1 MAGSNDLNISLKAQV
16 VKLKVE
22 LDAKGSKLPQ
32 QVNNISKMLANNPV
46 KLKVKLEAKL
56 GDLTKQMKSISTSLQ
71 SKPMK
76 MKVELDVA
84 GSATHIKKQMQDIYK
99 TVDDFN
105 KKYGA
110 QVKKMNQQINQASKS
125 QGKAQSN
132 ISTGAPIGN
141 FNNIKQY
148 TEQIKKAQ
156 AILNGKFGDGI
167 FKATQFKDAKGNL
180 TGFVA
185 ELQKA
190 TGVVE
195 KLKYSWNSK
204 SNTFEVINR
213 QTIDNTNKG
222 AQQIQNTLKQ
232 LKNEINNLGKG
243 SNQSA
248 LFNDLN
254 KIKKALSEDNGRN
267 FTKQMVTD
275 LQGAIKAE
283 QQLAQSKK
291 ATNIVLAQQ
300 AKLEAELKKL
310 RETAVTP
317 KKKNDTDFKA
327 EFDKL
332 VQQSKNVMK
341 TEDPTKAMKD
351 IRLASQGLVAEQSK
365 VIAKE
370 RETQAVLKETI
381 KLRQQLKEVLR
392 TMPSDDSGNKLKR
405 QMVTEAI
412 TATQQIKTYEQLANA
427 KKNLQNISNK
437 QWMDNDQNRAKSLIE
452 SLKSVQRQFEAIGK
466 TPAKLTSF
474 MGMIDQRA
482 TQKLSQNTQDIRNA
496 LTTYQR
502 MLADEQRKIK
512 AQEKEIR
519 LGQNITAKFGGA
531 DKVKQIEQ
539 QVFGGNMSQ
548 RAIKDLQAYIKTVEG
563 ARVASISFGR
573 DGLDQ
578 MGNKVKQMSVLFQG
592 QGEHVRKVTYAMT
605 EGSGKMRQVSDEMV
619 RNLNRNLS
627 AWEKFKV
634 MMSSAPVWMIS
645 QQAMMLPIQGLQ
657 GMVQEILKVDQAL
670 TELKR
675 VANPT
680 QNIDILFGNAVE
692 LSGKLG
698 NNIHDIMKGMNEF
711 ARTFGDFNERQLT
724 SITET
729 ATLMSN
735 VSDLSVEEAQKSL
748 VGTMNAFNIE
758 AEDSIQIVDKL
769 NEVDNNYAI
778 STKQL
783 AEGLQKS
790 ASAGKTFG
798 VGLEENIGHITAI
811 GAVTMESGAII
822 GNSLKTIYSRMTTMK
837 DSESTLK
844 SVGIAMYQIGENGV
858 KSVKPVANI
867 MDELGKKWFLLSDAE
882 RQNIAVKL
890 AGRHQLTRF
899 LAVMNNYD
907 MAVKATATA
916 YKSQGSAMREN
927 EKYMSSFEAKINKLK
942 NGFTEMSLAM
952 GKAFLS
958 SGMQAVIAGLTG
970 IAKGVTTVTQSFGAL
985 STIGLVIGAVM
996 TKMGA
1001 FSNMFGRIG
1010 ATVGVFKQGMREV
1023 SVATNGTATAMEKF
1037 KGGMNGIVTTS
1048 TGGTTAFKALSGA
1061 VKGFALSL
1069 GSMLGMGAIF
1079 FAIGAGVEY
1088 FIGKI
1093 QKAKEEQE
1101 QLQKRINDQVSA
1113 YRKSTDGLE
1122 GLMKQYEAF
1131 EKVQDNIKRGTRE
1144 YDEFM
1149 IVQSKLAQAMPNM
1162 VREIDSQ
1169 GQAHMRTSKE
1179 LREHIKN
1186 TKELS
1191 ELQANATNSAFKKNI
1206 EDEAKALSKLVAE
1219 EKKIKE
1225 ERDKYKSGS
1234 VDWKAGTGESEEERL
1249 KKTEQYN
1256 MKIAQWNQKVYE
1268 QTQKS
1273 TKVIQDQ
1280 ARAYLEAEGYMSKL
1294 GAGAQSVVDS
1304 FAKVNSDAIQNLVKK
1319 GAPQKEIQAMMSS
1332 LTKDSQAIGE
1342 VWAGAFDKMAKGIN
1356 TGTVEGQRAIDKLKS
1371 DLGSIGKAIPEDIF
1385 RLDKNNSIKDVTKNL
1400 EGLIEIGQRVKAS
1413 NGGTWQQLANEAQKY
1428 GMNAQQAEVFV
1439 TKLGT
1444 QSQNAEIRTKALE
1457 NSANGVGQAMDGV
1470 QDGVGGATDAL
1481 KDYEEAILGAIDAQ
1495 KELFGYKNEELGQM
1509 KGHLEA
1515 MKTAKLL
1522 YKDNAEGTRL
1532 WASSSEKLSQ
1542 FLGIS
1547 KEQVTGNV
1555 DGLLETVK
1563 IMGDIGIKYEENGEA
1578 VLNWGDATD
1587 EQIGRFKE
1595 NVQKYGLDI
1604 DFLTGKT
1611 REAGHSIKE
1620 SGDATNKAGALFNEA
1635 GQRVNQAGELIN
1647 EAGQRID
1654 SAGNLIDQAGD
1665 KANQGG
1671 DKVNQAGDK
1680 VNQGGEKMGQAGEKV
1695 QPFIDKIQELAQKSG
1710 KSGQEIVEGLQKVN
1724 TADFSQVQAK
1734 GNELGLTMDTVVE
1747 YAKKAGSITPEEM
1760 AKIGMSG
1767 EKLSLLENKMKDLG
1781 FDEFT
1786 GKASETAGKVE
1797 GDMNR
1802 IGNAGQPLS
1811 LLEQKMKDLGFD
1823 EASNQS
1829 SQTASKVV
1837 GDMNTI
1843 ANSGAPLSILETKMR
1858 NLGFDEMTSESEQAK
1873 VKFSGDMS
1881 AIGQSG
1887 GLLTPLGGYT
1897 NDVGQKLMAMNTE
1910 VGKTASGFQTGMSQI
1925 GNSGGSL
1932 APLKENVANIGTAMD
1947 ETKTKVEGSVGGI
1960 NQSFS
1965 TLGQGINTGFQPFK
1979 TSAQL
1984 FTEQLQGMSKQ
1995 SGTSAQEIQGH
2006 VTTIGNAK
2014 NALDQYKIAVDNVK
2028 TSMNGMATEVTGTA
2042 TGLSQFGMAFSG
2054 AGTAMSGFQQS
2065 MSAVRTE
2072 MSSVVSQAG
2081 GTAQSLEGIGQS
2093 MASASGSGN
2102 AFVGAM
2108 NSVGASCSLAS
2119 QSMANMGSASATA
2132 SSGLASATQAS
2143 NASAQASQMN
2153 ANAKQNEASASQTS
2167 ATASFAVAN
2176 AKQSEASAIMSAI
2189 SATQNMSQAYVAMAS
2204 AGISSISSIMSAV
2217 QAYISS
2223 VLGMGTATMATGM
2236 LVRGAFSGMVGA
2248 VVGGTGAMV
2257 SAHGSQASAL
2267 NRVKDSANQAKSAVQ
2282 SLNSTVS
2289 GAMTNLNNYI
2299 AKAQQASN
2307 VQVKAPTLPTLPTGA
2322 SWNMSNITNVETD
2335 GEVAGAIANFGSQVS
2350 SAMGTFSASSGESGS
2365 VGGGG
2370 GTSGTIIPSIYA
2382 GYDSHGIFRA
2392 LDGYSDSFED
2402 NDRNDPNRR
2411 KKGYVQTEDGSWV
2424 KESFYSAKS
2433 SSTDSEA
2440 EKLAEATP
2448 WSTYDRSMK
2457 ELDVVIKHMEAK
2469 MKSMNQNTAEYRKMM
2484 NDIYQVEIK
2493 RWTLLNHD
2501 LWDKERRN
2509 EQIKRELDGLKNI
2522 NSHTKEQREEY
2533 NKLWAEYESN
2543 LSSIQSMRAEWQEF
2557 LDNWEERYADILR
2570 KHVEAIVEQY
2580 TKGLEAIK
2588 AKVDDIDFS
2597 ISVAELVDPDN
2608 MTKMMNLYIDKAN
2621 QLKQERKK
2629 IEDQQRD
2636 LTLKLYEAEDRF
2648 GKDSKVA
2655 NEIRAEIDKV
2665 KEAWEDSTLAVLQAE
2680 KEIKDT
2686 RAKVADG
2693 GIDQLKNYY
2702 KNMKDM
2708 AIDAI
2713 SKEQDN
2719 LKKAHDEKMKLYDK
2733 EIDKINNVY
2742 DAKLKQMDKEK
2753 DEANYQE
2760 ELTEK
2765 NKKRTELQN
2774 KISILSR
2781 DNSTSGKKKLAD
2793 AQKELQELDKE
2804 IAKFQQERA
2813 DEQMRQ
2819 ALEDQKAQQIKEI
2832 EDKKTAETEVLDK
2845 KVDDLDKEKDNVSKK
2860 YDDLIDNEK
2869 RWADMRD
2876 QFIQGNFQTLNDE
2889 LQKMQKSISNM
2900 QNGIF
2905 DGLTPNFGG
2914 FSDETKKQVQ
2924 DANDLLADNMNFNL
2938 QDPKSDV
2945 EELIKSKGYQTF
2957 ESEVVRPDDPARP
2970 MKPAP
2975 EPQPPSKPQPPIPPA
2990 QMPSKG
2996 NVTGVTSDSYL
3007 NIRNAP
3013 NLQGQVVRR
3022 ILNGANVQILGEDGD
3037 WWKVKFSNARGT
3049 TQGYAN
3055 KKYIKAFDT
3064 GGYTG
3069 DWGGN
3074 EGKMALLHKKEQV
3087 LNANDTK
3094 NLFDTVKLVD
3104 KLKTY
3109 LPNVQA
3115 NNLAGQFA
3123 SDGNVS
3129 VNNTYELTVNIDNM
3143 SGNKKDVDTLTSKI
3157 MDGLKKLGK

>member
-22 LDAKGSKLPQ
+22 LDAKGSKLPA

-46 KLKVKLEAKL
+46 KLKVKLDAKL
-56 GDLTKQMKSISTSLQ
+56 TDLTKQMKAISTSLQ

-84 GSATHIKKQMQDIYK
+84 GSATAIKKQMQDIYK

-110 QVKKMNQQINQASKS
+110 QVKKMNQQINDASKS
-125 QGKAQSN
+125 KGKAQDLNVPTKS
-132 ISTGAPIGN
+132 PVGN

-148 TEQIKKAQ
+148 TDEIKKAQ

-195 KLKYSWNSK
+195 KLKYSWNNK
-204 SNTFEVINR
+204 SQSFEVINR
-213 QTIDNTNKG
+213 QTIDNTIKG
-222 AQQIQNTLKQ
+222 AQQIQNTLKG
-232 LKNEINNLGKG
+232 LKSEINNLGKG
-243 SNQSA
+243 SNKSA
-248 LFNDLN
+248 LFDDLS

-275 LQGAIKAE
+275 LQSAIKAE

-300 AKLEAELKKL
+300 AKLEAEIAKL
-310 RETAVTP
+310 RETARKPV
-317 KKKNDTDFKA
+317 KKNETDFRA

-332 VQQSKNVMK
+332 LTQSKK
-341 TEDPTKAMKD
+341 ASKAEDPTAEMKR
-351 IRLASQGLVAEQSK
+351 IRLESQALINEQSK
-365 VIAKE
+365 LIAKDKE
-370 RETQAVLKETI
+370 AQAVLKETI
-381 KLRQQLKEVLR
+381 KLRQQLKNVLR
-392 TMPSDDSGNKLKR
+392 TMPSDDTDNKLKR
-405 QMVTEAI
+405 QMVTDAI
-412 TATQQIKTYEQLANA
+412 SATNQIKTYKQLAEA
-427 KKNLQNISNK
+427 KKNLQSISNK
-437 QWMDNDQNRAKSLIE
+437 QWMDNDQTRAKSLIE

-466 TPAKLTSF
+466 TPAKLTGF
-474 MGMIDQRA
+474 MANIDHRA
-482 TQKLSQNTQDIRNA
+482 SQSLSQNTQDIRNA

-512 AQEKEIR
+512 AQEKQIR
-519 LGQNITAKFGGA
+519 LGQDITAKFGA
-531 DKVKQIEQ
+531 DKVKNMEQ
-539 QVFGGNMSQ
+539 QMFGNGAMSQ
-548 RAIKDLQAYIKTVEG
+548 RAIKELQNYISTVER
-563 ARVASISFGR
+563 AKVASISFGR
-573 DGLDQ
+573 DGVDQ
-578 MGNKVKQMSVLFQG
+578 MGNRTRQMSVLFQG
-592 QGEHVRKVTYAMT
+592 AGEHVRKVTYNMT
-605 EGSGKMRQVSDEMV
+605 EGSGKIRQASDEMV

-634 MMSSAPVWMIS
+634 MMQSAPVWMIS

-670 TELKR
+670 TELRR
-675 VANPT
+675 VASPN

-692 LSGKLG
+692 MSGKLG

-724 SITET
+724 AITET

-735 VSDLSVEEAQKSL
+735 VSDLTVEESQKSL

-758 AEDSIQIVDKL
+758 AEDSIRIVDAL

-790 ASAGKTFG
+790 ASAGRTFG

-811 GAVTMESGAII
+811 GAVTMESGNII

-837 DSESTLK
+837 DSEATLR
-844 SVGIAMYQIGENGV
+844 SVGIAMNTIGENGV
-858 KSVKPVANI
+858 KNVKPVANI
-867 MDELGKKWFLLSDAE
+867 IDELGKKWFLLSDAE

-899 LAVMNNYD
+899 LAMMNNYD

-916 YKSQGSAMREN
+916 YRSQGSAMREN
-927 EKYMSSFEAKINKLK
+927 EKYMQSFEAKINKLK

-958 SGMQAVIAGLTG
+958 GGMEMVISGLAG

-1001 FSNMFGRIG
+1001 FQNLFGRIG

-1023 SVATNGTATAMEKF
+1023 ATSTNGTATAMQKF
-1037 KGGMNGIVTTS
+1037 QGGMNGVITTS
-1048 TGGTTAFKALSGA
+1048 TGGTTAFKALGNA
-1061 VKGFALSL
+1061 VKGFGMSL
-1069 GSMLGMGAIF
+1069 LGMLGMGAVF
-1079 FAIGAGVEY
+1079 FAIGAGIEF

-1093 QKAKEEQE
+1093 QKAKQEQE
-1101 QLQKRINDQVSA
+1101 ALEKRINESVNA
-1113 YRKSTDGLE
+1113 YRKSADGLE
-1122 GLMKQYEAF
+1122 GLLSQYEKF
-1131 EKVQDNIKRGTRE
+1131 EKAGDSIKKGTRE

-1149 IVQSKLAQAMPNM
+1149 IVQSKLAQAMPSM
-1162 VREIDSQ
+1162 VASIDSE
-1169 GQAHMRTSKE
+1169 GQAHMKTSTE
-1179 LREHIKN
+1179 LRKHLEL

-1191 ELQANATNSAFKKNI
+1191 RIKADATNKSFAKNM

-1219 EKKIKE
+1219 QEKLDKKRKE
-1225 ERDKYKSGS
+1225 TKTGA
-1234 VDWKAGTGESEEERL
+1234 VDWKAGVGESAEERARKEAKYQMDSANL
-1249 KKTEQYN
+1249 QV
-1256 MKIAQWNQKVYE
+1256 KIAE
-1268 QTQKS
+1268 QTQKT
-1273 TKVIQDQ
+1273 TKAIQDQ
-1280 ARAYLEAEGYMSKL
+1280 ARAYLEAEGYMAKL
-1294 GAGAQSVVDS
+1294 GAGAQGVVDA
-1304 FAKVNSDAIQNLVKK
+1304 FAKVNSDKIQDLVRK
-1319 GAPQKEIQAMMSS
+1319 GAPQKEIQNMISS
-1332 LTKDSQAIGE
+1332 ITKDSGKIGE
-1342 VWAGAFDKMAKGIN
+1342 VWANAFDKMSKGIN
-1356 TGTVEGQRAIDKLKS
+1356 KGTTEGQRAIDKIKA
-1371 DLGSIGKAIPEDIF
+1371 DLGSIGKAIPDDLF
-1385 RLDKNNSIKDVTKNL
+1385 KLDKNNSIDDVTRNL
-1400 EGLIEIGQRVKAS
+1400 EGLIEVGQRVKSA
-1413 NGGTWQQLANEAQKY
+1413 NGGTWQALAQDAQKY
-1428 GMNAQQAEVFV
+1428 GLTARDAEQFV
-1439 TKLGT
+1439 MKLGT

-1457 NSANGVGQAMDGV
+1457 QSAMGVGQAMDGV
-1470 QDGVGGATDAL
+1470 SEGVDGATGAL

-1495 KELFGYKNEELGQM
+1495 KELFGYKNEELGQL

-1515 MKTAKLL
+1515 MKTAQLL
-1522 YKDNAEGTRL
+1522 YGENAKGTKL
-1532 WASSSEKLSQ
+1532 WADSGEKLSQ

-1547 KEQVTGNV
+1547 KEQVYGNI
-1555 DGLLETVK
+1555 DGLMETVK
-1563 IMGDIGIKYEENGEA
+1563 IMGDVGIKYDENGQA

-1587 EQIGRFKE
+1587 AQISRFKD
-1595 NVQKYGLDI
+1595 NVQKMGLDV

-1611 REAGHSIKE
+1611 REAGRGIKE
-1620 SGDATNKAGALFNEA
+1620 TGDATGQAGALFNEA

-1654 SAGNLIDQAGD
+1654 EAGNLIDQAGD

-1680 VNQGGEKMGQAGEKV
+1680 VSQGGEKMGQAGEKV
-1695 QPFIDKIQELAQKSG
+1695 QPFIEKIQELAE
-1710 KSGQEIVEGLQKVN
+1710 KSGQSGQQIIEGLQKVN
-1724 TADFSQVQAK
+1724 LADFSQIKAK
-1734 GNELGLTMDTVVE
+1734 GDELGLTMDTVVE
-1747 YAKKAGSITPEEM
+1747 YAKKAGAITPEEM
-1760 AKIGMSG
+1760 AKIGNSG
-1767 EKLSLLENKMKDLG
+1767 ENLSLLENKMK
-1781 FDEFT
+1781 
-1786 GKASETAGKVE
+1786 
-1797 GDMNR
+1797 N
-1802 IGNAGQPLS
+1802 
-1811 LLEQKMKDLGFD
+1811 LGFD
-1823 EASNQS
+1823 EATQKS
-1829 SQTASKVV
+1829 SETATKIESDI
-1837 GDMNTI
+1837 GRI
-1843 ANSGAPLSILETKMR
+1843 SNSGAPLSLLETKMK
-1858 NLGFDEMTSESEQAK
+1858 NLGFDEATQKSGETATKIESDMTRAGN
-1873 VKFSGDMS
+1873 SGVNL
-1881 AIGQSG
+1881 A
-1887 GLLTPLGGYT
+1887 PLGT
-1897 NDVGQKLMAMNTE
+1897 TLRTVQDAMGLTGSKAGEAGTQVQNGLNT
-1910 VGKTASGFQTGMSQI
+1910 M

-1932 APLKENVANIGTAMD
+1932 GVLTGKLDEAKASMD
-1947 ETKTKVEGSVGGI
+1947 STKTNVETNVQGI

-1965 TLGQGINTGFQPFK
+1965 TLGQGFDTNNRWK
-1979 TSAQL
+1979 TTAQQ
-1984 FTEQLQGMSKQ
+1984 FTETLQGMSKQ
-1995 SGTSAQEIQGH
+1995 SGSSAQEIQGH
-2006 VTTIGNAK
+2006 VNTISTAGQS
-2014 NALDQYKIAVDNVK
+2014 LDGYRMTVDKVK
-2028 TSMNGMATEVTGTA
+2028 QSMQGMATEVTGTA

-2054 AGTAMSGFQQS
+2054 AGQAMSGFQNS

-2072 MSSVVSQAG
+2072 MSNVVSQAS

-2093 MASASGSGN
+2093 MASAGNSGS

-2132 SSGLASATQAS
+2132 SSGLAQATQAS
-2143 NASAQASQMN
+2143 QSSAQASQNN
-2153 ANAKQNEASASQTS
+2153 ASAKNAEASASQNS
-2167 ATASFAVAN
+2167 ATASFNVAN
-2176 AKQSEASAIMSAI
+2176 AKQTEASAIMSAI
-2189 SATQNMSQAYVAMAS
+2189 SATQNMSSAYSAMAS
-2204 AGISSISSIMSAV
+2204 AGISSISAIMSAV

-2299 AKAQQASN
+2299 AKANQASN
-2307 VQVKAPTLPTLPTGA
+2307 VQVKAPTLPALPTGA

-2335 GEVAGAIANFGSQVS
+2335 SGVAGAIANFGSQVAS
-2350 SAMGTFSASSGESGS
+2350 TMGTFSASSGESGS
-2365 VGGGG
+2365 AGGSG
-2370 GTSGTIIPSIYA
+2370 GTSGTIIPSIYT
-2382 GYDSHGIFRA
+2382 GYNAYGTFGA
-2392 LDGYSDSFED
+2392 LASYDDSFEE
-2402 NDRNDPNRR
+2402 NDRTDPNRR

-2424 KESFYSAKS
+2424 KESFYDSPKMKASADES
-2433 SSTDSEA
+2433 D
-2440 EKLAEATP
+2440 KLADAMP
-2448 WSTYDRSMK
+2448 WSTWERSMK
-2457 ELDVVIKHMEAK
+2457 ELDVTIKWMEAK
-2469 MKSMNQNTAEYRKMM
+2469 MKSMNKNTAEYRKMM

-2493 RWTLLNHD
+2493 RWELLNHD

-2509 EQIKRELDGLKNI
+2509 EQIKRELNGLKNI
-2522 NSHTKEQREEY
+2522 NSHTKEQREQY
-2533 NKLWAEYESN
+2533 NKLWSEYESN

-2570 KHVEAIVEQY
+2570 QHVEAIVEQY
-2580 TKGLEAIK
+2580 TKGLEQIK

-2597 ISVAELVDPDN
+2597 ISVAELTDPDN

-2636 LTLKLYEAEDRF
+2636 LTLKLYEAEDKF

-2708 AIDAI
+2708 AVDAI
-2713 SKEQDN
+2713 SKEQEN
-2719 LKKAHDEKMKLYDK
+2719 LKKAHDDKMKLYDK
-2733 EIDKINNVY
+2733 EIEKINNVY

-2753 DEANYQE
+2753 DEASYQE
-2760 ELTEK
+2760 EITEK
-2765 NKKRTELQN
+2765 NAKRAELQN
-2774 KISILSR
+2774 KISILSK
-2781 DNSTSGKKKLAD
+2781 DNSLSGKKKLAD

-2804 IAKFQQERA
+2804 IEKFQKERA
-2813 DEQMRQ
+2813 DELMRQ
-2819 ALEDQKAQQIKEI
+2819 ALEEQKAQQIKEI
-2832 EDKKTAETEVLDK
+2832 EDKKTAEGEALDK
-2845 KVDDLDKEKDNVSKK
+2845 KVDELDKEKENITKK

-2876 QFIQGNFQTLNDE
+2876 QFIKGNFQTLNDE
-2889 LQKMQKSISNM
+2889 LQKMQKSINNM

-2905 DGLTPNFGG
+2905 DGLTPSFGG

-2990 QMPSKG
+2990 QMPTKG

-3037 WWKVKFSNARGT
+3037 WWKVKFSNSRGT

-3104 KLKTY
+3104 KIKSYMPNLK
-3109 LPNVQA
+3109 A
-3115 NNLAGQFA
+3115 NNMAGQIA
-3123 SDGNVS
+3123 SEGS
-3129 VNNTYELTVNIDNM
+3129 VNINNTYELTVNIDNM
-3143 SGNKKDVDTLTSKI
+3143 NGTKKDVDTVTSKI
-3157 MDGLKKLGK
+3157 LDGLKKLGK

>member
-1 MAGSNDLNISLKAQV
+1 LAGSNDLNISLKAQV

-32 QVNNISKMLANNPV
+32 QVNNISKMLSNNPV

-132 ISTGAPIGN
+132 ISTNAPIGN

-148 TEQIKKAQ
+148 TDQIKKAQ

-190 TGVVE
+190 TGVIE

-204 SNTFEVINR
+204 SQAFEVINR

-243 SNQSA
+243 TDKSS
-248 LFNDLN
+248 LFNDLS
-254 KIKKALSEDNGRN
+254 KIKKALSEDGGRN

-275 LQGAIKAE
+275 LQSAIKAE
-283 QQLAQSKK
+283 QQLAQSAK
-291 ATNIVLAQQ
+291 ARNVALAQE
-300 AKLEAELKKL
+300 AKLVADLKRL
-310 RETAVTP
+310 RGTALTAT
-317 KKKNDTDFKA
+317 KKQDTDFKN
-327 EFDKL
+327 EFSKL
-332 VQQSKNVMK
+332 IQQANKVSK
-341 TEDPTKAMKD
+341 TEDPAKAVKD
-351 IRLASQGLVAEQSK
+351 IRLASQALVNDQNK

-392 TMPSDDSGNKLKR
+392 SMPSDDASNKLKR

-466 TPAKLTSF
+466 TPAKLTQF
-474 MGMIDQRA
+474 MGVIDQRA

-502 MLADEQRKIK
+502 MLADENRKIK
-512 AQEKEIR
+512 AREKEIR
-519 LGQNITAKFGGA
+519 LGQDITAKFGGGDSA
-531 DKVKQIEQ
+531 KFKNMQQQI
-539 QVFGGNMSQ
+539 FGDGTLTS
-548 RAIKDLQAYIKTVEG
+548 RAIKDLQNYIGTVER
-563 ARVASISFGR
+563 AKVASISFGR
-573 DGLDQ
+573 DGIDQ
-578 MGNKVKQMSVLFQG
+578 MGNRVKQMSVMFQG

-605 EGSGKMRQVSDEMV
+605 EGSNRIRQTSDEMV

-645 QQAMMLPIQGLQ
+645 QQAMMAPIQGLQ

-670 TELKR
+670 TELRR
-675 VANPT
+675 VASPT

-692 LSGKLG
+692 MSGKLG

-724 SITET
+724 AITET

-735 VSDLSVEEAQKSL
+735 VSDLSVEESQKSL

-758 AEDSIQIVDKL
+758 AEDSIRIVDAL

-811 GAVTMESGAII
+811 GAVTMESGNII

-837 DSESTLK
+837 DSEATLR
-844 SVGIAMYQIGENGV
+844 SVGIAMNTIGENGV
-858 KSVKPVANI
+858 KNVKPVANI
-867 MDELGKKWFLLSDAE
+867 IDELGKKWFLLSDAE

-899 LAVMNNYD
+899 LAMMNNYD

-927 EKYMSSFEAKINKLK
+927 EKYMQSFESKINKLK

-958 SGMQAVIAGLTG
+958 GGMEMAISGLAG

-1023 SVATNGTATAMEKF
+1023 TVASNGTATAMEKF
-1037 KGGMNGIVTTS
+1037 KGGMNGVITTS
-1048 TGGTTAFKALSGA
+1048 TGGATAFGAMSKA

-1088 FIGKI
+1088 LIGKY
-1093 QKAKEEQE
+1093 QKAKQE
-1101 QLQKRINDQVSA
+1101 QQELQKRINDQVQA
-1113 YRKSTDGLE
+1113 YRKSSDGLE
-1122 GLMKQYEAF
+1122 GLIKQYEAF
-1131 EKVQDNIKRGTRE
+1131 EKAGDSIKKGTRE

-1162 VREIDSQ
+1162 VREIDAQ

-1179 LREHIKN
+1179 LREHVKN

-1191 ELQANATNSAFKKNI
+1191 ELQAKATNSAFKKNI
-1206 EDEAKALSKLVAE
+1206 EDEAKALSKLVEE
-1219 EKKIKE
+1219 EKKIKK
-1225 ERDKYKSGS
+1225 ERDEYKKGA
-1234 VDWKAGTGESEEERL
+1234 VDWKAGTGESEEDRL

-1273 TKVIQDQ
+1273 TKLIQDQ

-1294 GAGAQSVVDS
+1294 GAGAQGVVDT
-1304 FAKVNSDAIQNLVKK
+1304 FAKMNSDSIQALVKK

-1332 LTKDSQAIGE
+1332 ITRDSQEVGK
-1342 VWAGAFDKMAKGIN
+1342 VWAGAFDKMAQGIN
-1356 TGTVEGQRAIDKLKS
+1356 RGTVEGQRAIDKIKA
-1371 DLGSIGKAIPEDIF
+1371 DLGSIGKAIPEDLF
-1385 RLDKNNSIKDVTKNL
+1385 KLDKNNSIDDVKRNL
-1400 EGLIEIGQRVKAS
+1400 EGLIDIGQKVKSA
-1413 NGGTWQQLANEAQKY
+1413 NGGTWQSLAQEAQKY
-1428 GMNAQQAEVFV
+1428 GLSARDAEQFV

-1444 QSQNAEIRTKALE
+1444 QSQNAEIKAKALE
-1457 NSANGVGQAMDGV
+1457 NSANGIGTAMDAGTEGING
-1470 QDGVGGATDAL
+1470 QTDAL

-1515 MKTAKLL
+1515 MKTAQLL
-1522 YKDNAEGTRL
+1522 YGENAKGTQL
-1532 WASSSEKLSQ
+1532 WAESGEKLSQ

-1563 IMGDIGIKYEENGEA
+1563 IMGDLGIKYDENGQA
-1578 VLNWGDATD
+1578 VLNWGDAT
-1587 EQIGRFKE
+1587 EGQISKFKE
-1595 NVQKYGLDI
+1595 NVQKMGLDV

-1611 REAGHSIKE
+1611 REAGRGIKE
-1620 SGDATNKAGALFNEA
+1620 TGDATGQAGALFNEA
-1635 GQRVNQAGELIN
+1635 GQRVNQAGQLIN

-1654 SAGNLIDQAGD
+1654 SAGNII
-1665 KANQGG
+1665 NE
-1671 DKVNQAGDK
+1671 AGDK
-1680 VNQGGEKMGQAGEKV
+1680 VSQGGEKMGQAGEKV
-1695 QPFIDKIQELAQKSG
+1695 QPFIDKIQELADKSG

-1724 TADFSQVQAK
+1724 LADFSQVQAK

-1747 YAKKAGSITPEEM
+1747 YAKKAGAITPEEM
-1760 AKIGMSG
+1760 AKIGNSG
-1767 EKLSLLENKMKDLG
+1767 EKLTLLEQKMKDLG

-1786 GKASETAGKVE
+1786 GKSSETAGKVE

-1823 EASNQS
+1823 EASNKS
-1829 SQTASKVV
+1829 SETATKVE
-1837 GDMNTI
+1837 GDMNRI

-1873 VKFSGDMS
+1873 VKFSGDMT

-1887 GLLTPLGGYT
+1887 NLLNPLGQATGQ
-1897 NDVGQKLMAMNTE
+1897 VGQKLIDMNTE
-1910 VGKTASGFQTGMSQI
+1910 VGRTSSGFQNGMAQI

-1932 APLKENVANIGTAMD
+1932 APLKENVAQLGTAMS
-1947 ETKTKVEGSVGGI
+1947 ETKGTVETNVSGI
-1960 NQSFS
+1960 NTSFS
-1965 TLGQGINTGFQPFK
+1965 TLGQGLDTGAGRWK
-1979 TSAQL
+1979 TTAQT
-1984 FTEQLQGMSKQ
+1984 FMESVQGMSKQ
-1995 SGTSAQEIQGH
+1995 TGTSAQEIQGH
-2006 VTTIGNAK
+2006 VTTIGNAG
-2014 NALDQYKIAVDNVK
+2014 NALDQYKLAVDNVK
-2028 TSMNGMATEVTGTA
+2028 ASLSGFATEVTGTA
-2042 TGLSQFGMAFSG
+2042 TGLSQFGMAFAG
-2054 AGTAMSGFQQS
+2054 AGTAMSGFQTS
-2065 MSAVRTE
+2065 MSGVRGE
-2072 MSSVVSQAG
+2072 MSNVVSQAS
-2081 GTAQSLEGIGQS
+2081 GTAQSLQSIGDS
-2093 MASASGSGN
+2093 MSSAGNSASG
-2102 AFVGAM
+2102 FVGAM
-2108 NSVGASCSLAS
+2108 NGVGASCSLAS

-2143 NASAQASQMN
+2143 NASAQASQNN

-2167 ATASFAVAN
+2167 ATASFNVAN

-2189 SATQNMSQAYVAMAS
+2189 SATQSMSQAYSAMAQ
-2204 AGISSISSIMSAV
+2204 AGISSISAIMNAV
-2217 QAYISS
+2217 RAYVTS
-2223 VLGMGTATMATGM
+2223 VLAMGTSTMATGM

-2322 SWNMSNITNVETD
+2322 SWNMSSITNVETD
-2335 GEVAGAIANFGSQVS
+2335 SGVAGAIANFGSQVS

-2365 VGGGG
+2365 AGGDG
-2370 GTSGTIIPSIYA
+2370 GTSGTVQPSIYSGLNSYGEMSVFKA
-2382 GYDSHGIFRA
+2382 SAD
-2392 LDGYSDSFED
+2392 
-2402 NDRNDPNRR
+2402 
-2411 KKGYVQTEDGSWV
+2411 
-2424 KESFYSAKS
+2424 ES
-2433 SSTDSEA
+2433 
-2440 EKLAEATP
+2440 EKLADATP

-2469 MKSMNQNTAEYRKMM
+2469 MKSMNKNTAEYRKMM

-2501 LWDKERRN
+2501 LYDKERRN

-2522 NSHTKEQREEY
+2522 NSHTKEQREQY
-2533 NKLWAEYESN
+2533 NKLWSEYESN
-2543 LSSIQSMRAEWQEF
+2543 LSSITSMRAEWQEF

-2570 KHVEAIVEQY
+2570 QHVEAIVEAY
-2580 TKGLEAIK
+2580 TKGLEEIK
-2588 AKVDDIDFS
+2588 AKVDDIDFA
-2597 ISVAELVDPDN
+2597 ISVAELTDPEN

-2636 LTLKLYEAEDRF
+2636 LTLKLYEAEDKF

-2655 NEIRAEIDKV
+2655 NEIRTEIDKV

-2713 SKEQDN
+2713 DKEQDN
-2719 LKKAHDEKMKLYDK
+2719 LKKAHDAKMKLYDK
-2733 EIDKINNVY
+2733 EIEKINGVY
-2742 DAKLKQMDKEK
+2742 DAKLKQMDTEKE
-2753 DEANYQE
+2753 EANYQE
-2760 ELTEK
+2760 ELGDK
-2765 NKKRTELQN
+2765 NKKRAELQN
-2774 KISILSR
+2774 KISILSK
-2781 DNSTSGKKKLAD
+2781 DNSLSGKKKLAD
-2793 AQKELQELDKE
+2793 AQKELQEMDKE
-2804 IAKFQQERA
+2804 IEKFQKERA
-2813 DEQMRQ
+2813 DELMRQ

-2832 EDKKTAETEVLDK
+2832 EDKKQAETDVLDK
-2845 KVDDLDKEKDNVSKK
+2845 KVEDLDKEKENVTKK

-2889 LQKMQKSISNM
+2889 LQKMQKQISNM

-2905 DGLTPNFGG
+2905 DGLTPSFGG

-2990 QMPSKG
+2990 QMPTKG

-3037 WWKVKFSNARGT
+3037 WWKVKFANSRGT

-3069 DWGGN
+3069 DN
-3074 EGKMALLHKKEQV
+3074 VPKEGALALLHQKEQV
-3087 LNANDTK
+3087 LNKEDTK
-3094 NLFDTVKLVD
+3094 NVFNTVKLVD
-3104 KLKTY
+3104 KIKSY
-3109 LPNVQA
+3109 LPNMTA

-3123 SDGNVS
+3123 SQGSVN
-3129 VNNTYELTVNIDNM
+3129 VNNTYELIVNIDNM
-3143 SGNKKDVDTLTSKI
+3143 SGSKKDVDNVTSKI
-3157 MDGLKKLGK
+3157 LDGLKKLGK